1 MATKTL
7 DFRALKRPFLRL
19 VIDNEEETIIRVTTP
34 TADMVEDFRAN
45 LPELLEVL
53 KGNGAEQKIAL
64 YDMAAKLISC
74 NLDAVDVTAKTLTD
88 EYDWSVS
95 DLTVFFTA
103 YTEFLEEIESAKN

>member
-19 VIDNEEETIIRVTTP
+19 VIDNEAETVIRVTTP
-34 TADMVEDFRAN
+34 TVDMVEEFRAN

-53 KGNGAEQKIAL
+53 KGDGAEQKQAL
-64 YDMAAKLISC
+64 YDMAARLISN
-74 NLDAVDVTAKTLTD
+74 NLDAVVVTTKTLTD
-88 EYDWSVS
+88 EYDWSVA

-103 YTEFLEEIESAKN
+103 YTEFLEEIEQAKN